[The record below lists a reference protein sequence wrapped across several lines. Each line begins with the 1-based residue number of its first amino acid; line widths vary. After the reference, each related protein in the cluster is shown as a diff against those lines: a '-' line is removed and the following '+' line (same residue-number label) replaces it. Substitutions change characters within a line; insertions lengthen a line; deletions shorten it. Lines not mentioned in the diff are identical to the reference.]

1 MARLRD
7 ALIRSGVQLMPP
19 LIELAFLSLLWATAR
34 HW

>member
-7 ALIRSGVQLMPP
+7 AIFRSGVQLMPS
-19 LIELAFLSLLWATAR
+19 LMELAFLSLLWATAR